1 MEQPRRFVVANAIT
15 ATVLFLGGAA
25 CIVWSINVKTYHGM
39 SYDATTRG
47 VVTRIA
53 PLAFSFEYAYA
64 AGNATRATPDY
75 SGTWLTVSPFENT
88 SLAIAYASA
97 HPECS
102 LVANVPGAQTFGFCG
117 PLMSVPWFWPL
128 LMTVGIAT
136 MSIGSLLGFVVV
148 QRVIM

>member
-47 VVTRIA
+47 VVTRIS
-53 PLAFSFEYAYA
+53 PLALSFEYAYA
-64 AGNATRATPDY
+64 AGNATTSDY

-88 SLAIAYASA
+88 SSLAIAYASA
-97 HPECS
+97 HPDCS
-102 LVANVPGAQTFGFCG
+102 QVANVPGAQAFGFCG
-117 PLMSVPWFWPL
+117 SLMSVPWFWPL

-136 MSIGSLLGFVVV
+136 MSLGSLLGFVVV
-148 QRVIM
+148 QRVVM